1 MDQTMASQ
9 QGMDPAEDGPASDA
23 GPGAP
28 ARRPVDGAEAA
39 AVLGRL
45 HAAQNDFYGGGG
57 DAALREV
64 LVPEIAWHVPGHNA
78 IAGDYEG
85 IEAVLAYFAKRRDLA
100 AGTFRLRPRDLLTGH
115 GEWVAALTDGVAD
128 VGGREAGWS
137 TVGLYRLRD
146 GKVAECRLLP
156 FDPEVFDSVWTG
168 AAETATVSAVR
179 VRPRHCDAQSMVHAG
194 RYHEF
199 FEDAFLDWLEERARG
214 YSRLRSGGTD
224 LVIVATGCEHRRP
237 ARLGDRLTIET
248 LPERV
253 GTTSLTMSFTIR
265 GPEGEVAVGR
275 ITYASVGAEGRAVP
289 LPPSLVSATRRNQV
303 AG

>member
-1 MDQTMASQ
+1 MDQTMGSQ
-9 QGMDPAEDGPASDA
+9 RGTDPAEDTVMS
-23 GPGAP
+23 PGAP
-28 ARRPVDGAEAA
+28 ARPPVDETEAA

-64 LVPEIAWHVPGHNA
+64 LTPDIAWHVPGHNA
-78 IAGDYEG
+78 IAGDHGG

-137 TVGLYRLRD
+137 TVGLYRLRG

-156 FDPEVFDSVWTG
+156 FDPEVFDAVWSG
-168 AAETATVSAVR
+168 AGEAATVSAVR

-199 FEDAFLDWLEERARG
+199 FEDAFLDWLEERAGG
-214 YSRLRSGGTD
+214 YARLRSGGTD

-253 GTTSLTMSFTIR
+253 GTTSLTMSFTIQ

-275 ITYASVGAEGRAVP
+275 ITYASVGAEGRAVA
-289 LPPSLVSATRRNQV
+289 LPPSLVSAARRDQA